1 MLGTGIRNGVKKWS
15 WTSYL
20 KEKVGQAKKCASCV
34 SCVTEN
40 GSAFISAA
48 LLLEGE
54 KPIRQIDNGSRSG
67 VSLGLLCSLVAEK
80 TLRHD
85 FAINGAR

>member
-1 MLGTGIRNGVKKWS
+1 MVMDLLFKGES
-15 WTSYL
+15 WP
-20 KEKVGQAKKCASCV
+20 GQEMRFLCV
-34 SCVTEN
+34 LSVSEN